1 MHLWTFHDKK
11 SSRINNSRTKTDSRT
26 NSKHKIILSWSE
38 ICEHCNICLEKN
50 KKASQRPVV
59 ESTRA
64 TDFSQSVA
72 MG

>member
-1 MHLWTFHDKK
+1 MCA
-11 SSRINNSRTKTDSRT
+11 
-26 NSKHKIILSWSE
+26 KHKIILSWSE

-72 MG
+72 MV